1 MRAVVSRVTAASVV
15 VEGEVVGQITEPG
28 LLVLLGVT
36 HDDGPDQVA
45 TMARK
50 LTELRILRDERS
62 VLDVGAPV
70 LLVSQFTLYGDVRKG
85 RRPYWSAAA
94 PGPVAEPVFDQ
105 VVAAVRAVG
114 VTVETGRFGAMMDV
128 ASVNDGPFT
137 VIVEV

>member
-36 HDDGPDQVA
+36 
-45 TMARK
+45 
-50 LTELRILRDERS
+50 
-62 VLDVGAPV
+62 
-70 LLVSQFTLYGDVRKG
+70 
-85 RRPYWSAAA
+85 
-94 PGPVAEPVFDQ
+94 
-105 VVAAVRAVG
+105 
-114 VTVETGRFGAMMDV
+114 VETGRFGAMMDV